1 MKRQFGL
8 EALLIGGILV
18 LTGCGL
24 TNGIAEPE
32 TKTEVKTEA
41 AENRKTVE
49 IQDIDK
55 DKSRTEIQRVENSKY
70 QSIVWIGEAGKKE
83 HGTGF
88 LIGNNKIL
96 TNKHVVYSLE
106 ESKMVARVKSDS
118 GETFDYKV
126 KKVTP
131 SPIEEIDLAIIEL
144 SPTKDG
150 RTIDDKVKHFELAS
164 LEDIKKVKVGD
175 AVNTIGYPGD
185 KKDGTLWD
193 SKGKILMFLGENY
206 LAYDAF
212 ITHGNSGS
220 PLFNE
225 DGKVIGLSNA
235 SNDGADGEIMGFGFL
250 LTDEIYTFIENNR

>member
-1 MKRQFGL
+1 MRRQFGL
-8 EALLIGGILV
+8 KVLIIGGILI
-18 LTGCGL
+18 LTGCGM
-24 TNGIAEPE
+24 
-32 TKTEVKTEA
+32 TEEKVDQERITELEKEV
-41 AENRKTVE
+41 AENGKTVE
-49 IQDIDK
+49 IEEEDK
-55 DKSRTEIQRVENSKY
+55 DRSRSEIQQVENTKY
-70 QSIVWIGEAGKKE
+70 QSIVWIREAGKKE

-88 LIGNNKIL
+88 LIGNSKIL
-96 TNKHVVYSLE
+96 TNRHVVDSVE
-106 ESKMVARVKSDS
+106 ENKVIVRVKNDS
-118 GETFDYKV
+118 GETIDYKV

-131 SPIEEIDLAIIEL
+131 SPIEEIDLAIIEV
-144 SPTKDG
+144 SPTEDG
-150 RTIDDKVKHFELAS
+150 QTIDDNLEHFELAS

-185 KKDGTLWD
+185 KEDGTLWD
-193 SKGKILMFLGENY
+193 SKGKVLMFLGENY